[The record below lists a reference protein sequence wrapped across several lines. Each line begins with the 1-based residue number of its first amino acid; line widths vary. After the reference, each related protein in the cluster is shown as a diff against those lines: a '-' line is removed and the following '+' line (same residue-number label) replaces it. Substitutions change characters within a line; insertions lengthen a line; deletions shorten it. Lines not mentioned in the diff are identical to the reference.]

1 MREVLGTEGW
11 DKRKEG
17 GKRRY
22 GARREWRKEGCMRQ
36 RGEKEGG
43 YRVRKSKEREGGGRY
58 GVRTEEGYKV
68 PYIFR

>member
-1 MREVLGTEGW
+1 MGGW

-36 RGEKEGG
+36 REEKEDGTG
-43 YRVRKSKEREGGGRY
+43 
-58 GVRTEEGYKV
+58 
-68 PYIFR
+68 